1 MEMCHW
7 EQCGS
12 RGFELNIG
20 KCFKRHVPF
29 LNFDKCRD
37 HCKAWLCS
45 DTDLKCPYTEG
56 SAVSARISDASSK
69 IPVRYADNGFPP
81 QKMSLKPNLNK
92 AKLHQQREML
102 FDWHELD
109 GPPTSV
115 NQVNQVCK
123 AYRLTTACFAQNIPI
138 S

>member
-1 MEMCHW
+1 MFQETRAFPH
-7 EQCGS
+7 
-12 RGFELNIG
+12 
-20 KCFKRHVPF
+20 
-29 LNFDKCRD
+29 FDKCRD

-69 IPVRYADNGFPP
+69 IPVRYTDNGFPP
-81 QKMSLKPNLNK
+81 QKMSLKPNLK
-92 AKLHQQREML
+92 KPKLHQQREML